1 MFYYICSSFK
11 FQLIPL
17 FSAAAPLTNQRTRE
31 RKLSALN
38 TFLLKLCCYSQP
50 VKQPDS
56 TEGDTALICAHRG
69 LSKSQTTEEKEQ
81 QTLFR
86 RVSGEMCHYGNLE
99 WKTWQ
104 FSESERRDYCKS
116 SPLSQP
122 AFPPAS
128 AALNSPE
135 QKPTLRLWIKP
146 PLRTEKGA
154 RRLHVH
160 RRTTTQ
166 REQQSAGQE
175 GLQKPKKAVCL
186 MGKLQVVILC
196 MSAHVKKNV
205 LPQSRLITVV
215 AATHSYISRK
225 NIKLQC
231 RFNAHNW
238 SFSHGFTKKWL

>member
-1 MFYYICSSFK
+1 MHTEDSANPRLQRKKSNKHSSAVCRGK
-11 FQLIPL
+11 C
-17 FSAAAPLTNQRTRE
+17 AT
-31 RKLSALN
+31 
-38 TFLLKLCCYSQP
+38 
-50 VKQPDS
+50 
-56 TEGDTALICAHRG
+56 TAI
-69 LSKSQTTEEKEQ
+69 
-81 QTLFR
+81 
-86 RVSGEMCHYGNLE
+86 
-99 WKTWQ
+99 W
-104 FSESERRDYCKS
+104 SERLDNSVRASVETINKS

-135 QKPTLRLWIKP
+135 QKLTLRLWIKP

-154 RRLHVH
+154 RILHVH
-160 RRTTTQ
+160 RRTTAR

-215 AATHSYISRK
+215 AATCSYISRK